1 MYYYIGFILKL
12 KISKMGKEDLIESFN
27 ILNISEE
34 ELLNLARHTG
44 FIQRVRKIDSLEFMY
59 SLGCES
65 MHGIASYNDIAASI
79 ENVNGTSISRQAI
92 RKKVKETCV
101 EYFKR
106 VLELVILSKANE
118 QLISEEVRKCNFKRV
133 LIQDSTIIKLPVRLL
148 ELFSGV
154 SNGSTMVCNARIQ
167 GVYDLLSGKFISF
180 SINSYKMNDQ
190 ASVLEM
196 EITKDDLTLRDRGY
210 LSMDEIK
217 RHIKSEAHCIYRHK
231 MNMQFLDDATEEPID
246 LLAILKREGSVD
258 RIVRLNDAERSS
270 VRIVAMPVDQE
281 TADLRRMKAKKE
293 TKGHNPS
300 KNLLELQSWTI
311 FVTTITS
318 EQANFNTLLKI
329 YGLRWRIEI
338 IFKSWKSNMHFD
350 HIHNVSKNQL
360 IITII
365 MRMIM
370 FLIINQL
377 IYNPAK
383 KLIYRELNRNLSLLK
398 LTKYLLRNP
407 IKITLLVQELKENSD
422 AITNLISSIA
432 LYCTYEKR
440 KRQNFEQQIEILYA

>member
-1 MYYYIGFILKL
+1 
-12 KISKMGKEDLIESFN
+12 MGKDGLMKSFN
-27 ILNISEE
+27 VLNISEK
-34 ELLNLARHTG
+34 ELLTLARDSG
-44 FIQRVRKIDSLEFMY
+44 FIQRVRKIDSLDFMY
-59 SLGCES
+59 SLACES

-92 RKKVKETCV
+92 RQKVKETCV

-106 VLELVILSKANE
+106 VLELVILSRAHE
-118 QLISEEVRKCNFKRV
+118 QLISEGVRKCNFNRV
-133 LIQDSTIIKLPVRLL
+133 IIQDSTIIKLPTRLL

-154 SNGSTMVCNARIQ
+154 SNGSTTVCNARIQ
-167 GVYDLLSGKFISF
+167 GVYNLLSGKFISF
-180 SINSYKMNDQ
+180 SINSYRMNDQ

-196 EITKDDLTLRDRGY
+196 EITKNDLTLRDRGY
-210 LSMDEIK
+210 LIMDEIK

-231 MNMQFLDDATEEPID
+231 MNLQFLDEVTEEPID
-246 LLAILKREGSVD
+246 ILAILKKEGSID
-258 RIVRLNDAERSS
+258 RIVRINDADRSA
-270 VRIVAMPVDQE
+270 VRIVAMPVEQE
-281 TADLRRMKAKKE
+281 TANTRRMKMKKE

-300 KNLLELQSWTI
+300 NILLELQSWTI
-311 FVTTITS
+311 FITTITS
-318 EQANFNTLLKI
+318 EKADFNTLLKI

-370 FLIINQL
+370 FMIINQL

-383 KLIYRELNRNLSLLK
+383 KLIYRKLNQYVSLLK
-398 LTKYLLRNP
+398 LTKYLMRNP
-407 IKITLLVQELKENSD
+407 AKITLLIQELKRNSVG
-422 AITNLISSIA
+422 ITHSISSIA
-432 LYCTYEKR
+432 RYCTYEKR
-440 KRQNFEQQIEILYA
+440 KRKNFEQQTEILYA

>member
-1 MYYYIGFILKL
+1 
-12 KISKMGKEDLIESFN
+12 MGKESLIESFKV
-27 ILNISEE
+27 LNISAQ
-34 ELLNLARHTG
+34 ELLILAKDTG
-44 FIQRVRKIDSLEFMY
+44 FMQRIRKIDSLDFMY
-59 SLGCES
+59 SLAYES

-79 ENVNGTSISRQAI
+79 ENIKRTSISRQAI

-106 VLELVILSKANE
+106 VLELVILSKASE
-118 QLISEEVRKCNFKRV
+118 QLISEEVRKCDFNRV
-133 LIQDSTIIKLPVRLL
+133 LIQDSTIIKLPGRLL
-148 ELFSGV
+148 ALFSGV
-154 SNGSTMVCNARIQ
+154 SNGSTTVCNARIQ

-196 EITKDDLTLRDRGY
+196 EINKNDLTLRDRGY

-231 MNMQFLDDATEEPID
+231 MTMQFLDYSTEEPIE
-246 LLAILKREGSVD
+246 LLAILKKEGSID
-258 RIVRLNDAERSS
+258 RVVRLNDAEKSA

-281 TADLRRMKAKKE
+281 TANTRRMKAKKE

-300 KNLLELQSWTI
+300 KILLELQSWTV

-318 EQANFNTLLKI
+318 EQADFDTLIKI

-377 IYNPAK
+377 IYIPAK
-383 KLIYRELNRNLSLLK
+383 KLIYRKLNRYVSLLK
-398 LTKYLLRNP
+398 LTKYLMRNP
-407 IKITLLVQELKENSD
+407 IKIALLVQEIKENSD
-422 AITNLISSIA
+422 AKNQSITSIA
-432 LYCTYEKR
+432 RYCTYEKR
-440 KRQNFEQQIEILYA
+440 KRQNFEQQTEILYA